1 MKLGPHREGQFY
13 GKLNLSFQLL
23 FVHQGSLAMKKIFAS
38 KILNNRINYFSD
50 FALKSLSTLPAIA
63 LSIVCA
69 TVQAQNFPEH
79 PITLVVPN
87 PPGGFV
93 DTSAR
98 LLSEPLAR
106 LINQPVVIDNRPG
119 ASGNTAYQY
128 VARAKPDGYTL
139 LISYSGYHVGN
150 PSLMDKLPWDP
161 IKDFTPVALL
171 TTSTN
176 VIAVH
181 PSVPANNLKEFI
193 AYAKANPGK
202 LNYASQGNGSVSHI
216 GTEIF
221 KQIANIDLVHVP
233 YKGSG
238 AAIQDVLS
246 GQVQVFITTPPSVM
260 QHIQIDKLKALAVTG
275 KTRHPMLPNVPT
287 TAEAGVPSF
296 QLESWVALY
305 APANTPTA
313 VVTKLT
319 DAVKRSM
326 ELPEVKQRA
335 DTAGVDISYLN
346 PAALDALLKK
356 ELPYWN
362 KIIKSANIHL
372 D

>member
-1 MKLGPHREGQFY
+1 MNF
-13 GKLNLSFQLL
+13 LSPF
-23 FVHQGSLAMKKIFAS
+23 
-38 KILNNRINYFSD
+38 N
-50 FALKSLSTLPAIA
+50 SLSNTLCKFAPISCKVVIA
-63 LSIVCA
+63 LVASLSWSMSFS
-69 TVQAQNFPEH
+69 QNFPEH
-79 PITLVVPN
+79 AISLVVPN

-106 LINQPVVIDNRPG
+106 VLNQPVVIDNRPG
-119 ASGNTAYQY
+119 ASGNTAYQF

-161 IKDFTPVALL
+161 IKDFTPIALL

-176 VIAVH
+176 VIAIH
-181 PSVPANNLKEFI
+181 PSIPANNLKEFVN
-193 AYAKANPGK
+193 YAKSNPGK

-221 KQIANIDLVHVP
+221 KQITNIDLVHVP

-305 APANTPTA
+305 APANTPPA
-313 VVTKLT
+313 VITKIT
-319 DAVKRSM
+319 DAVKKSL

-335 DTAGVDISYLN
+335 DTAGVEVSYLT
-346 PAALDALLKK
+346 PVALDSLLKK
-356 ELPYWN
+356 ELPLWN
-362 KIIKSANIHL
+362 KIIKTANIHL

>member
-1 MKLGPHREGQFY
+1 MNTSSQFTQSSFKPSIQSMLVKREARNPITIG
-13 GKLNLSFQLL
+13 L
-23 FVHQGSLAMKKIFAS
+23 KKI
-38 KILNNRINYFSD
+38 
-50 FALKSLSTLPAIA
+50 
-63 LSIVCA
+63 LSIFCSAYVAFACA
-69 TVQAQNFPEH
+69 QTYPDH

-106 LINQPVVIDNRPG
+106 VINQPVVIDNRPG
-119 ASGNTAYQY
+119 ASGNTAYQF

-139 LISYSGYHVGN
+139 LISYSGYHLGN

-161 IKDFTPVALL
+161 IKDFKPVALL

-181 PSVPANNLKEFI
+181 PSVPANTLKDFI
-193 AYAKANPGK
+193 TYAKTNPGK

-238 AAIQDVLS
+238 AAIQDVLT

-260 QHIQIDKLKALAVTG
+260 QHIQVDKLKALAVTG

-287 TAEAGVPSF
+287 TAQAGVPSF

-305 APANTPTA
+305 APANTPSA
-313 VVTKLT
+313 VITKLT
-319 DAVKRSM
+319 ESVKKSL
-326 ELPEVKQRA
+326 ELSEVKQRA
-335 DTAGVDISYLN
+335 DTAGVEITYLN
-346 PAALDALLKK
+346 PNDLDALVKK

>member
-1 MKLGPHREGQFY
+1 MRYQH
-13 GKLNLSFQLL
+13 SFRNALL
-23 FVHQGSLAMKKIFAS
+23 V
-38 KILNNRINYFSD
+38 
-50 FALKSLSTLPAIA
+50 IA
-63 LSIVCA
+63 LAFV
-69 TVQAQNFPEH
+69 AQLSMAQTFPDR

-87 PPGGFV
+87 PPGGLV

-98 LLSEPLAR
+98 LLSEPLSR
-106 LINQPVVIDNRPG
+106 VIGQPVIVDNKPG

-128 VARAKPDGYTL
+128 VAKAKPDGYTL

-150 PSLMDKLPWDP
+150 PALMDKLPWDP
-161 IKDFTPVALL
+161 IKDFSPVALL
-171 TTSTN
+171 TVSTN

-181 PSVPANNLKEFI
+181 PSVPVNNLKEFI

-221 KQIANIDLVHVP
+221 KQTTGVDMVHVP

-238 AAIQDVLS
+238 AAIQDVLA
-246 GQVQVFITTPPSVM
+246 GQVQVFISTPPSLM
-260 QHIQIDKLKALAVTG
+260 QHIQSGKLKGLAVTG
-275 KTRHPMLPNVPT
+275 KSRHPGMPNVPT
-287 TAEAGVPSF
+287 TTEAGLPSF

-305 APANTPTA
+305 APTGTPA
-313 VVTKLT
+313 PVITKLT
-319 DAVKRSM
+319 DSVKQSLA
-326 ELPEVKQRA
+326 LPEVKERA
-335 DTAGVDISYLN
+335 EAAGVELRYLN
-346 PAALDALLKK
+346 PTSMDALLKK

-362 KIIKSANIHL
+362 KAIKAAHITL